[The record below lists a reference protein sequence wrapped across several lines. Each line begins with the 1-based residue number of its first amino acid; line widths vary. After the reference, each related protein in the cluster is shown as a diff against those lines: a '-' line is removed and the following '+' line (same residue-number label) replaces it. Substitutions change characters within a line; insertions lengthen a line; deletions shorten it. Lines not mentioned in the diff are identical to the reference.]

1 MIRGK
6 EIVEAR
12 RADEILVEADKLSRV
27 GIRKGKVEI
36 DDLISTDADF
46 GRNKADDSLIVLA
59 EDLALIDKVFV

>member
-46 GRNKADDSLIVLA
+46 RGDKAYDSLVVLA